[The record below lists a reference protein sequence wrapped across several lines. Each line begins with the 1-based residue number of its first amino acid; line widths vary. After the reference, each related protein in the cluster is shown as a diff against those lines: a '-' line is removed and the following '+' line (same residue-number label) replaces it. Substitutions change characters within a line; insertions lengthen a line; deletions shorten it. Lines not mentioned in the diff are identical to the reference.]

1 MKKKL
6 LCLTISALLLLTALL
21 TALPFPA
28 AAADIVMEPYF
39 GQPFQPAGT
48 TFGQVSFLV
57 PSDAAGLTKD
67 AWDGNIDHNTDL
79 ILISYIKNGVT
90 YENKTLREVKAQ
102 LGNKALMRTCYTY
115 EGGPD
120 GSIRL
125 NLVFHMDD
133 HAALK
138 PADILAVTV
147 KAGFVWCAGSPSGI
161 TSELTSIRLDR
172 DVSFVTNATVGITG
186 VQTGP
191 MPGPDGALRI
201 KFDRAESDVSLKA
214 ISTVNL
220 CPSAIPGKT
229 LGDLV
234 TINGET
240 VTALVEQGKV
250 ARFNF
255 YGDTLVVHIDDE
267 AYLRAL
273 KSEPYPIVILPGF
286 RWMTWDQDDWGNWA
300 GTNADK
306 YTPVEGSLVLEPIS
320 FCVNAKDEIAI
331 PSDSITVEPG
341 YRDTYT
347 VGESF
352 DMKTLLIR
360 VHRTNG
366 KSEVMPILER
376 MVSYDFSKPGKA
388 TVTIDYDGMQTSFTV
403 TVKEAPATEPVTE
416 MTTEPATEMTTE
428 PSTETSVETAAIPET
443 ASDVPPTD
451 ATASA
456 TDTDTDSESG
466 AAVESGCG
474 SSVVLL
480 PTLLP
485 LLTLAVSLRRKK
497 KED

>member
-6 LCLTISALLLLTALL
+6 LCLIISALLLLTALL

-28 AAADIVMEPYF
+28 AAADTVMEPYF

-79 ILISYIKNGVT
+79 ILISYIKDGVT

-102 LGNKALMRTCYTY
+102 LGVKALMRTCYTY
-115 EGGPD
+115 EGGSD
-120 GSIRL
+120 GLIRL

-220 CPSAIPGKT
+220 CPSVIPGKT

-240 VTALVEQGKV
+240 ITALVEQGKV

-320 FCVNAKDEIAI
+320 FYVNAKDEVVI

-376 MVSYDFSKPGKA
+376 MVTYDFSAPGKA

-403 TVKEAPATEPVTE
+403 TVKEAPATEPITE
-416 MTTEPATEMTTE
+416 PAAETTTEPA
-428 PSTETSVETAAIPET
+428 TETSVETAAIPET
-443 ASDVPPTD
+443 ASDVPPAD
-451 ATASA
+451 AIASA
-456 TDTDTDSESG
+456 PDTDTDSESG
-466 AAVESGCG
+466 ATAESGCS
-474 SSVVLL
+474 SSVALL
-480 PTLLP
+480 PSLLTI
-485 LLTLAVSLRRKK
+485 LTLAVSLRRKR

>member
-6 LCLTISALLLLTALL
+6 LCLIISALLLLTALL
-21 TALPFPA
+21 TALPLPA

-39 GQPFQPAGT
+39 GQPFQPAGA

-79 ILISYIKNGVT
+79 ILISYIKDGVT

-172 DVSFVTNATVGITG
+172 DVSFVTNATVGIMG

-240 VTALVEQGKV
+240 VTTLVEQGKV

-255 YGDTLVVHIDDE
+255 YGDTLVIHIDDE
-267 AYLRAL
+267 AYLSAL
-273 KSEPYPIVILPGF
+273 KSDRYPIVILPGF

-320 FCVNAKDEIAI
+320 FCVNAKDEVVI

-403 TVKEAPATEPVTE
+403 TVKEAPATEPATE
-416 MTTEPATEMTTE
+416 PVTEPATEPATE
-428 PSTETSVETAAIPET
+428 PSSES
-443 ASDVPPTD
+443 ASDMAPAD

-456 TDTDTDSESG
+456 TNTDADSESG
-466 AAVESGCG
+466 AAAESGC
-474 SSVVLL
+474 SSSAAFLPPLL
-480 PTLLP
+480 PI
-485 LLTLAVSLRRKK
+485 LTIAVALRRKK
-497 KED
+497 ED